1 MAPKAMGKRQQAQAD
16 KQAGAMLK
24 RITTICSEADDGEL
38 NYVMGRLE
46 GNKNLL
52 QRFR

>member
-1 MAPKAMGKRQQAQAD
+1 MAPKAMGQRQQAQAD
-16 KQAGAMLK
+16 KEAGLLLK
-24 RITTICSEADDGEL
+24 GITTICSEADEGEL

-52 QRFR
+52 QRSR